1 MKTTVLA
8 MILACALTAGAQEA
22 AQSQTPPS
30 AGGGG
35 QQAAPEIKDPNEY
48 NAYVG
53 AIQQKEP
60 TAKISALEAFLT
72 QYPNSV
78 MKTTALEQLMNTYLL
93 AGNQPKVLET
103 AKRVLTAE
111 SCNLRALALLTYMA
125 RQNVAAGQNP
135 QQNLAD
141 LTQYSGKGLE
151 CSKSGPKPAG
161 MSADDYDKLKKQTTI
176 IFTGGAGFAALQNK
190 DNATAQTDLRT
201 AVEAEPDDL
210 QNVYPLA
217 MAYLTANPPDF
228 NNGIFFIAR
237 AANLAPASSSPQI
250 ISYAQKVY
258 KNYHGSVDDKWNATL
273 FCAKTTKLPQQGC
286 PPEISKYTPPTDA
299 QRAHDIVNGKTPE
312 QIQQLSFGEWE
323 LVLFAGS
330 PEDQDKVWNVIKNR
344 PLQMEGTVISAHDVG
359 EGASRTTE
367 VQIAASEDDIE
378 KKQADITLTMTGAI
392 PARQMPKPG
401 DTLDFEGTP
410 LDYTSPVHASS
421 AGTPAPS
428 AQSNSPTPPTDT
440 AAQANPSAAP
450 ATPAPGAAAQ
460 GAAPAPG
467 TPAQAAAPA
476 AGAGGTTFMMTME
489 KGKLLQKA
497 GTTPKKPA
505 ARRPA
510 TRRPQH

>member
-8 MILACALTAGAQEA
+8 MILACALSAGAQEA
-22 AQSQTPPS
+22 AQSQTPPQTPPS

-53 AIQQKEP
+53 AIQQKDP
-60 TAKISALEAFLT
+60 TSKISALEAFLT

-78 MKTTALEQLMNTYLL
+78 MKTTALEQLMNTYLQ

-111 SCNLRALALLTYMA
+111 SCNLRALALLTYLA
-125 RQNVAAGQNP
+125 RQNVAGGQNP

-141 LTQYSGKGLE
+141 LTQYSGKGSE
-151 CSKSGPKPAG
+151 CSNSGQKPAG
-161 MSADDYDKLKKQTTI
+161 MSADDYEKLKKQTSTL
-176 IFTGGAGFAALQNK
+176 FEGGAGFAN
-190 DNATAQTDLRT
+190 
-201 AVEAEPDDL
+201 L

-217 MAYLTANPPDF
+217 ISYLTANPPDF

-237 AANLAPASSSPQI
+237 AANLAPASSSAPI

-286 PPEISKYTPPTDA
+286 PPEISKYTPPTPA
-299 QRAHDIVNGKTPE
+299 QQAHDIVNGKTPD

-344 PLQMEGTVISAHDVG
+344 PLQMEGTVISAQDVG

-378 KKQADITLTMTGAI
+378 KKQADITLPMTGAI

-421 AGTPAPS
+421 AGTPAPA
-428 AQSNSPTPPTDT
+428 AQSNPPAPPTDT
-440 AAQANPSAAP
+440 AQTNPAA
-450 ATPAPGAAAQ
+450 APGATTPGAPAQ
-460 GAAPAPG
+460 GAAPAAG
-467 TPAQAAAPA
+467 AAP
-476 AGAGGTTFMMTME
+476 G
-489 KGKLLQKA
+489 
-497 GTTPKKPA
+497 
-505 ARRPA
+505 
-510 TRRPQH
+510 

>member
-60 TAKISALEAFLT
+60 TSKISALEAFLT

-78 MKTTALEQLMNTYLL
+78 MKTTALEQLMNTYLQ

-111 SCNLRALALLTYMA
+111 SCNLRALALLTYLA
-125 RQNVAAGQNP
+125 HQNVAAGQNP

-151 CSKSGPKPAG
+151 CSNSGQKPAG
-161 MSADDYDKLKKQTTI
+161 MSADDYEKLKKQTSI
-176 IFTGGAGFAALQNK
+176 LFEGGTGFACLQNK
-190 DNATAQTDLRT
+190 DYQCAQKNLR
-201 AVEAEPDDL
+201 AAAEAEPDDL

-217 MAYLTANPPDF
+217 MAYLTANPQDF
-228 NNGIFFIAR
+228 ENGIFFIAR
-237 AANLAPASSSPQI
+237 AANLAPPNASPAI
-250 ISYAQKVY
+250 IKYAQSVY

-421 AGTPAPS
+421 AGTPAPA
-428 AQSNSPTPPTDT
+428 AQSNSAMPPPDT
-440 AAQANPSAAP
+440 GAQA
-450 ATPAPGAAAQ
+450 TPGAAPGATTPGATPPPGAPSQ
-460 GAAPAPG
+460 G
-467 TPAQAAAPA
+467 APA

-510 TRRPQH
+510 RRPQH